1 MQCYF
6 HALLSLC
13 HDHKISEWEYFMS
26 CVFYVRGM
34 QLVSTLLYLILM
46 TNIDFYAHHCQHS
59 LEDAIPSSP
68 ILNSLSWLLWAK
80 SHSSHFHIVI
90 NSYCGTKTVFCKN
103 WAWPSTHSFHGRES
117 KGSPKKRVDVRPSRT
132 SSIERN
138 KEKENSLNYSS
149 DSENKRNSV
158 KESDENKENMIMNSE
173 LKEDSVFYQDEEVLN
188 DSIISGKESHLY
200 YKDILLKTNI
210 MFYTSNR
217 K

>member
-1 MQCYF
+1 M
-6 HALLSLC
+6 
-13 HDHKISEWEYFMS
+13 
-26 CVFYVRGM
+26 
-34 QLVSTLLYLILM
+34 
-46 TNIDFYAHHCQHS
+46 
-59 LEDAIPSSP
+59 
-68 ILNSLSWLLWAK
+68 
-80 SHSSHFHIVI
+80 
-90 NSYCGTKTVFCKN
+90 
-103 WAWPSTHSFHGRES
+103 
-117 KGSPKKRVDVRPSRT
+117 DVRPSRT

-188 DSIISGKESHLY
+188 DSIISGKESHLLY